1 MSAAVAMDEPVAVDR
16 TFLLG
21 QPLPNLSATGSK
33 DDRGT
38 ILVVAGSREVPG
50 AALLAATAALRVGAG
65 KLQIATVRSMSL
77 AMAIVMPEAR
87 VISLRETGEGEI
99 DPAELERLVEDAA
112 KADAVLLGPGMV
124 EETGSRSL
132 ALGLIERIRAPMVL
146 DAAAITSLASDAERL
161 RRAPGRLVLT
171 PHAGEMAAFLGQ
183 AREAVEADPAQAGLE
198 AARRTGAVVA
208 MKGDSTFVCE
218 HGEAPWLCEGGGVG
232 MATSGSGDVLSGVVA
247 GLLARGA
254 APRLATQWGV
264 FLHAEAGRRLAR
276 RIGTVG
282 FLARELLDE
291 LPLAL
296 EDHRP

>member
-1 MSAAVAMDEPVAVDR
+1 MSEPVAVDR
-16 TFLLG
+16 SFLLG
-21 QPLPNLSATGSK
+21 QPLPDLAAAGSK

-38 ILVVAGSREVPG
+38 ILVIAGSREVPG

-65 KLQIATVRSMSL
+65 KLQIATVHSMSL

-87 VISLRETGEGEI
+87 VISLRETGDGEI
-99 DPAELERLVEDAA
+99 DPAELERIVDDAA
-112 KADAVLLGPGMV
+112 RADAVLLGPGMV

-132 ALGLIERIRAPMVL
+132 ALGLIERIEAPIVL
-146 DAAAITSLASDAERL
+146 DAAAITSLSGDAERL
-161 RRAPGRLVLT
+161 RAAPGRLVLT

-183 AREAVEADPAQAGLE
+183 ERAAVEADPARAGLE

-208 MKGDSTFVCE
+208 MKGNSTFVCE
-218 HGEAPWLCEGGGVG
+218 ADETPWLCAGGGVG

-254 APRLATQWGV
+254 SPRLATQWGV